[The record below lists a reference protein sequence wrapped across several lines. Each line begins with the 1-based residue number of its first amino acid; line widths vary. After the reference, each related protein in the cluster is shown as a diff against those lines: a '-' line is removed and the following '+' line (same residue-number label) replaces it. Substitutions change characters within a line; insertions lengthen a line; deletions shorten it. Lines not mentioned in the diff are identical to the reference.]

1 MKVSHFSGIY
11 IYQNVN
17 SSPLKQAFLDSKA
30 SPVANFHF
38 FWGYTQIQKDRK
50 FTTYP
55 YRLHNTHALHNKY
68 LLTQQESHL
77 FYHPDIHLVKE
88 KKKHSTLLKTGIKTS
103 FNPLFLHY

>member
-1 MKVSHFSGIY
+1 MKVSYFSGIY

-38 FWGYTQIQKDRK
+38 FWGIPKYKRAENSLLIHTGHTIHMHYTTNI
-50 FTTYP
+50 FS
-55 YRLHNTHALHNKY
+55 HNKNHIF
-68 LLTQQESHL
+68 LS
-77 FYHPDIHLVKE
+77 PDIHLVKE